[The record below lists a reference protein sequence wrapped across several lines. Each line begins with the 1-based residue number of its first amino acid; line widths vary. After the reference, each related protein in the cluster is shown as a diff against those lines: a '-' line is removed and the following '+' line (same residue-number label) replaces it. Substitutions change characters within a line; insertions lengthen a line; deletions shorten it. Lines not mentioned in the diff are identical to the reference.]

1 MIASALR
8 RIGQQV
14 LPHPILSVALFLVWM
29 LMASPAGA
37 GHATIALIVA
47 LLVPQV
53 MRVLE
58 PDMVKVRNPVA
69 IIRLLWRLKIDILVS
84 NWNTAKIILGHRKA
98 VRKAGFVNIPLE
110 CSNRYALACLAIIVT
125 STPGTTW
132 VQYDRY
138 SRVLLLHVLDLR
150 EEDDWKAI
158 LHNRY
163 ERLLMEVFP

>member
-1 MIASALR
+1 MIA
-8 RIGQQV
+8 RISQRVFQQI
-14 LPHPILSVALFLVWM
+14 LPHPILSVALFIVWM
-29 LMASPAGA
+29 LMSSPAGT

-53 MRVLE
+53 MRTLE
-58 PDMVKVRNPVA
+58 PDRVRVRSPLA
-69 IIRLLWRLKIDILVS
+69 IIRLLWRLFLDVLAS
-84 NWNTAKIILGHRKA
+84 NWNTARIVLGYRKRT
-98 VRKAGFVNIPLE
+98 RKAGFVNIQLE

-150 EEDDWKAI
+150 DEDDWKAI
-158 LHNRY
+158 LHDRY
-163 ERLLMEVFP
+163 ESLLMEIFP

>member
-1 MIASALR
+1 MMAKLSQ
-8 RIGQQV
+8 RIFQQV
-14 LPHPILSVALFLVWM
+14 LPHPILSVALFIVWM
-29 LMASPAGA
+29 LMSSPAGG

-58 PDMVKVRNPVA
+58 PDRVKVRNPVA
-69 IIRLLWRLKIDILVS
+69 VIRLLWRLSLDVVAS
-84 NWNTAKIILGHRKA
+84 NWNTAKVILGHRKRT
-98 VRKAGFVNIPLE
+98 RKAGFVNIPLE
-110 CSNRYALACLAIIVT
+110 CSNRYALACLAIILT

-150 EEDDWKAI
+150 EEDDWKTI
-158 LHNRY
+158 IHDRY
-163 ERLLMEVFP
+163 ESLLMEIFP